1 VGRMIQGLG
10 QEEAQSILAER
21 GGIEVACEF
30 CGVQY
35 PFDAIDTAQL
45 FVPAAQAGSGS
56 EAAH

>member
-1 VGRMIQGLG
+1 MIQGLG
-10 QEEAQSILAER
+10 QEEAQSILEER

-45 FVPAAQAGSGS
+45 FVPPTQSVTGGPV
-56 EAAH
+56 AH

>member
-1 VGRMIQGLG
+1 MIQGLG
-10 QEEAQSILAER
+10 QEEAQSILEER

-45 FVPAAQAGSGS
+45 FVPAAQSGSGS
-56 EAAH
+56 QAAH